1 MINFASLNFLS
12 QAMSQSYNLIVIV
25 GPTATG
31 KTQLATHLA
40 SQINGAII
48 SADSRQI
55 YRGMDLGTGKDL
67 AEYIVSGQSIPYYL
81 IDICEPG
88 YKYNIFEYQA
98 DFFKAFETV
107 RQHQQLPIMCG
118 GSGLYIESVLK
129 QYKLINVPVNE
140 PLRQALAHHTLE
152 ELTEILKGFRK
163 LHNTTNTDTKARAIR
178 TIEIETYYQS
188 HTDIDTTLPA
198 LSPLIIGVD
207 IDVPSR
213 RQKITHR
220 LKERLDN
227 GMIEE
232 VQQLLDRG
240 IQPDDLIYYG
250 LEYKYLTLYCI
261 GQLSYQQM
269 FEQLNIA
276 IHQFAKRQMTWFRKM
291 ERSGFEIHWIDA
303 HLPMDEKMN
312 QIVKL
317 WEL

>member
-1 MINFASLNFLS
+1 MP
-12 QAMSQSYNLIVIV
+12 QSHNLLVIL

-48 SADSRQI
+48 SADSRQV

-67 AEYIVSGQSIPYYL
+67 AEYTINGQSIPHYL

-98 DFFKAFETV
+98 DFFKAFEHV
-107 RQHQQLPIMCG
+107 RQHQQMPIMCG

-163 LHNTTNTDTKARAIR
+163 LHNTTNTNTKARAIR

-188 HTDIDTTLPA
+188 HTDIDTSLPA
-198 LSPLIIGVD
+198 LNPLIIGVD
-207 IDVPSR
+207 IDVPYR
-213 RQKITHR
+213 RQKITNR
-220 LKERLDN
+220 LMERLDN

-232 VQQLLDRG
+232 VQQLLNNG

-250 LEYKYLTLYCI
+250 LEYKYLTLYCL
-261 GQLSYQQM
+261 GQLTYQQM

-303 HLPMDEKMN
+303 HQPMDEKLKR
-312 QIVKL
+312 ILDL
-317 WEL
+317 WEHPL

>member
-1 MINFASLNFLS
+1 MLS
-12 QAMSQSYNLIVIV
+12 NYNLIVIL

-48 SADSRQI
+48 SADSRQV

-67 AEYIVSGQSIPYYL
+67 AEYTINGQSIPHYL

-107 RQHQQLPIMCG
+107 RQHQQMPIMCG

-178 TIEIETYYQS
+178 TLEIETYYQS
-188 HTDIDTTLPA
+188 HTDIDTSLPA
-198 LSPLIIGVD
+198 LNPLIIGVD

-213 RQKITHR
+213 RQKITNR
-220 LKERLDN
+220 LMERLDN

-232 VQQLLDRG
+232 VQQLLNNG

-250 LEYKYLTLYCI
+250 LEYKYLTLYCL

-303 HLPMDEKMN
+303 HQPMDEKLKR
-312 QIVKL
+312 ILDL
-317 WEL
+317 WEHPL